1 MRWSRSENISCAVT
15 RLVAPHESPGY
26 LRTTSSHP
34 VATMRLATLACCLLV
49 GCRSK
54 SPDSPPALIPQEAV
68 GTVKQVMSG
77 ILEPAADSY
86 WDAVGS
92 VADKSGIHEFAPKT
106 DEEWTAV
113 ERAALATA
121 ETGNLLMM
129 EGRALDRDRWM
140 TLAKGLVAA
149 GKDAMA
155 AAAS

>member
-1 MRWSRSENISCAVT
+1 
-15 RLVAPHESPGY
+15 
-26 LRTTSSHP
+26 
-34 VATMRLATLACCLLV
+34 
-49 GCRSK
+49 
-54 SPDSPPALIPQEAV
+54 
-68 GTVKQVMSG
+68 MSA

-106 DEEWTAV
+106 TEEWRAV

-155 AAAS
+155 AAASRNRDSVFNAGGRLY